1 MYEIFFTNHLCINIF
16 FFKTISRTCWQSLT
30 VEIWSNLYIEF
41 NTRRTQPRLPDSLE
55 WSRSN
60 QYDREPSHS
69 PFGRNKRFQKNKRWK
84 SNATAAW
91 KKSNASP
98 QSGWGTARTCRKPV
112 TVAYNRASNLRSYSN
127 MHRLHFNPSRHDRS
141 SLTDCVIP
149 IDGVVKHCTRVK
161 HATVWN
167 RDYAAFAG
175 SAYSRI
181 A

>member
-1 MYEIFFTNHLCINIF
+1 MYKYF
-16 FFKTISRTCWQSLT
+16 FFQNDLSIVLAKSDGWDLEQLVHRVQYTSHSAAILR
-30 VEIWSNLYIEF
+30 EPN
-41 NTRRTQPRLPDSLE
+41 SLE

-149 IDGVVKHCTRVK
+149 IDGIVKHCTRVK